1 MRVLELLEQL
11 DKQTKHY
18 RGEEEGVKEII
29 NTLEEIVLV
38 GSGINRVEVGMSW
51 RPEVIADSDG
61 KWCGNAIR
69 FATKEE
75 AEVYVADLKRR
86 WTLVTDTRVV
96 QCGDPVTNVLT
107 KDGEGRWVMTEV
119 RGGRV

>member
-18 RGEEEGVKEII
+18 RGEEEGVREII
-29 NTLEEIVLV
+29 NTLEEIVRV
-38 GSGINRVEVGMSW
+38 ESGINREVSMSSW

-69 FATKEE
+69 FGTKEE

-96 QCGDPVTNVLT
+96 ECGDPVTNALT
-107 KDGEGRWVMTEV
+107 KDGDGRWVMTEV